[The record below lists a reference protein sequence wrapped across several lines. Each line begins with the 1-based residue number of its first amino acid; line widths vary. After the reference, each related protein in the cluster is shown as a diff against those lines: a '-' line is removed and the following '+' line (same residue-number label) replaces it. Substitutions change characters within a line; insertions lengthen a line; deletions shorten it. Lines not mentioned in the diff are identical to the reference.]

1 MTDKILLETKHL
13 KKYYTANTGFF
24 KKTPIKVVDDV
35 SLYIRE
41 GETLALVGESGCG
54 KSTLGKTI
62 LHLVEPT
69 DGEVWFDGELLTEE
83 TLPNH
88 LTDLQMIFQD
98 PTSSLNPRM
107 NVFDIIAEPMI
118 VCHTLEGKALEDRV
132 YELMDRVGLRRDVA
146 FRYPHEFSGGQC
158 QRIGIA
164 RGLALYPKF
173 FVCDEPVSALDVSIK
188 AQIINMFKE
197 IQDATNIS
205 YLFITHDLLTVRY
218 VSHRIAVMY
227 LGHIVETAETEEL
240 FSHPLHP
247 YTQALLSAIF
257 VPDVENQTT
266 RIPVKG
272 EVPSNMNVPSGC
284 PFRTRCPHA
293 CERCAEVLPELTDV
307 GGGHEVA
314 CLLHEG
320 AEAK

>member
-1 MTDKILLETKHL
+1 MTNRILLEAKHL
-13 KKYYTANTGFF
+13 KKYYTADAGFF
-24 KKTPIKVVDDV
+24 RKSPVKVVDDV
-35 SLYIRE
+35 SLFIRE

-54 KSTLGKTI
+54 KSTLGKTL

-83 TLPNH
+83 TLPKH

-98 PTSSLNPRM
+98 PMSSLNPRM

-118 VCHTLEGKALEDRV
+118 VCRTHEGKALENRV

-164 RGLALYPKF
+164 RGLALSPKF

-197 IQDATNIS
+197 IQETTGIS

-227 LGHIVETAETEEL
+227 LGHIVESAETEEL
-240 FSHPLHP
+240 FSNPLHP

-257 VPDVENQTT
+257 VPDVDAQKA

-272 EVPSNMNVPSGC
+272 EVPSNLNVPSGC
-284 PFRTRCPHA
+284 PFRTRCPKA
-293 CERCAEVLPELTDV
+293 CARCAEALPELKDI

-314 CLLHEG
+314 CILTEG
-320 AEAK
+320 GGEQ